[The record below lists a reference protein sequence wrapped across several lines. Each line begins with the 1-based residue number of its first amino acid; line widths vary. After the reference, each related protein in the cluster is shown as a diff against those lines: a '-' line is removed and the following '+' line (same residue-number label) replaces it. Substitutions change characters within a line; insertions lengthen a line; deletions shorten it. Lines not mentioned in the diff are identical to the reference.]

1 MLQIP
6 VTNITSEIVLDKML
20 LLTRIS
26 LTSNSVTTH
35 LSDLIY
41 SIRNAYINF
50 CVIFIWTYRFFT

>member
-6 VTNITSEIVLDKML
+6 VTNITREIVLDKML

-41 SIRNAYINF
+41 SI
-50 CVIFIWTYRFFT
+50 